1 MTKTQCAAPISGARG
16 FVVPSDMATGIDMPS
31 DARPALL
38 RSLRAHADAVS
49 HLGAKTIVLSRF
61 MDAALPHLTPAQ
73 RQAIAAL
80 LRRAMQEAIA
90 EADEGERSGCIT
102 RPCATTARRCSD
114 CLKIETAT
122 QRAHGCVDRSDSG
135 VSPGDGRVAGH
146 MNGTLRLRSATAQ

>member
-90 EADEGERSGCIT
+90 EADEGERSGLHYT
-102 RPCATTARRCSD
+102 
-114 CLKIETAT
+114 
-122 QRAHGCVDRSDSG
+122 
-135 VSPGDGRVAGH
+135 
-146 MNGTLRLRSATAQ
+146 TLRNYGETVLGLLEDRDGDAACARMRRSIG